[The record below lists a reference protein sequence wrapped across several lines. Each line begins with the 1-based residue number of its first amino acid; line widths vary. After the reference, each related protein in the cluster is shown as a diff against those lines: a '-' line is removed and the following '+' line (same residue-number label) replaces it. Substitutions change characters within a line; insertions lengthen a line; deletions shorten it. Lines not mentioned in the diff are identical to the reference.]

1 MAAAEES
8 PAIIVRSDKVE
19 KSMNDALE
27 WVRSRPDAVTRAAA
41 RCTSTGAPFL
51 PMSR

>member
-41 RCTSTGAPFL
+41 ATRARPR
-51 PMSR
+51 PVA